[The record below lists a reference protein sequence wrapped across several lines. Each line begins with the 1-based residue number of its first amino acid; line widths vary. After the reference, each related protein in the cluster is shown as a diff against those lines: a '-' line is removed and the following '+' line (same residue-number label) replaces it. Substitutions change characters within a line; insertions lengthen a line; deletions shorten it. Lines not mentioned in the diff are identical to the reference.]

1 MQPLLA
7 VQAVLPQDQIPVSMA
22 FLIFSQT
29 FAGAVFLTI
38 ANTIFANNL
47 AEKLVENV
55 PDINVPRVLA
65 AGANGFRD
73 VVTESQLS
81 GVLWA
86 YADSLALVFYLPVAA
101 AILMF
106 FLAWGMGWNDIR
118 EKKKAGAVTTGKG
131 DGASPGGVVADVV

>member
-47 AEKLVENV
+47 VTKLRENV
-55 PDINVPRVLA
+55 PGIDVRRVLA

-73 VVTESQLS
+73 VVTEDQLP
-81 GVLWA
+81 GVLSA
-86 YADSLALVFYLPVAA
+86 YADSLARIFYLPVAA
-101 AILMF
+101 AIAMF
-106 FLAWGMGWNDIR
+106 FLAWGMGWNDVR
-118 EKKKAGAVTTGKG
+118 EKKTSGAATKEKG
-131 DGASPGGVVADVV
+131 GSASSGGVADVV